1 MSSFQNGAVTQTF
14 SAWHRSKKKLLTGK
28 EKERNESGEE
38 NGLKKLYK
46 SIVN

>member
-1 MSSFQNGAVTQTF
+1 MSGFQNRAVTQRF
-14 SAWHRSKKKLLTGK
+14 SGWYRSKKKLLSRK

-46 SIVN
+46 STVN